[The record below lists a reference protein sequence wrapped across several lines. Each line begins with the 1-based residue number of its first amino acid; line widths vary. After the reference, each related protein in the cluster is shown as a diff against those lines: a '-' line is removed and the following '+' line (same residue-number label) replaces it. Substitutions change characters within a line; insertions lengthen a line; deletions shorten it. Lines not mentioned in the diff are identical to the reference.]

1 VTTTLRIAVAGIGG
15 RMGRQVASAV
25 LADQSLQLAGGT
37 ARPGSPVV
45 GQDVGQV
52 AGGSARG
59 IAVDADVAG
68 VVRGADVFVDFT
80 TPAATRHNLDVCR
93 EIGRPIVIGTTGL
106 DAADL
111 AHLRE
116 TANSIPVFFAANM
129 SVGVNLVVEILP
141 QIARALAAEY
151 DIEVVEAHH
160 RHKKDA
166 PSGTALR
173 LAEVIAEA
181 LDVSL
186 SDVSVQG
193 RSGLSPR
200 QAGDIGMHSVRAGG
214 IVGEHTVLFASEGE
228 QIEIKHRAY
237 SRQTFVLGAL
247 RAARFVVGQPPGLYS
262 MRELLAAG

>member
-1 VTTTLRIAVAGIGG
+1 MTTPLGIAVAGIGG
-15 RMGRQVASAV
+15 RMGRQVATAV
-25 LADQSLQLAGGT
+25 LADPAFQLTGGT
-37 ARPGSPVV
+37 ARPESPVV
-45 GQDVGQV
+45 GLDVGQI
-52 AGGSARG
+52 AGGSASG
-59 IAVDADVAG
+59 VLVDADLAAVL
-68 VVRGADVFVDFT
+68 RGADVLVDFT
-80 TPAATRHNLDVCR
+80 TPAVTRYNLDVCR
-93 EIGRPIVIGTTGL
+93 EVGRPIVVGTTGL
-106 DAADL
+106 AASDL

-151 DIEVVEAHH
+151 DIEIVESHH

-193 RSGLSPR
+193 RSGLAPR